1 MNKINKKFSDKAII
15 LIVIT
20 VSFYIGILLYSDLNL
35 VIDKIHS
42 IDLSYLPIILSLM
55 GFQILVLSIKFQR
68 LLKKLKINISI
79 KDSIKYF
86 VTGLSL
92 VATPGGAGTAIKLHL
107 IKKKFGY
114 AISYTLPI
122 VFVERITE
130 LIAILVLMSFF
141 LIWIDMYE
149 SVIAIILGFSIVAL
163 LLIISSNNKI
173 FSSFNSIVNKIKFV
187 KKLGFS
193 LEESKKSY
201 QQLLSKKLIAEATGW
216 SIIGK
221 ISQFL
226 AVYFIFLSVGIDL
239 GIFFAGQIYYTSLI
253 LGAITFLP
261 AGVIVT
267 ESSMLGLLV
276 NNQVELSIATLI
288 VIFTRIITTWMG
300 MALGVISLKIMDT
313 KD

>member
-1 MNKINKKFSDKAII
+1 M
-15 LIVIT
+15 
-20 VSFYIGILLYSDLNL
+20 
-35 VIDKIHS
+35 
-42 IDLSYLPIILSLM
+42 
-55 GFQILVLSIKFQR
+55 
-68 LLKKLKINISI
+68 
-79 KDSIKYF
+79 
-86 VTGLSL
+86 
-92 VATPGGAGTAIKLHL
+92 
-107 IKKKFGY
+107 
-114 AISYTLPI
+114 
-122 VFVERITE
+122 
-130 LIAILVLMSFF
+130 
-141 LIWIDMYE
+141 
-149 SVIAIILGFSIVAL
+149 
-163 LLIISSNNKI
+163 
-173 FSSFNSIVNKIKFV
+173 
-187 KKLGFS
+187 
-193 LEESKKSY
+193 
-201 QQLLSKKLIAEATGW
+201 IAEATGW